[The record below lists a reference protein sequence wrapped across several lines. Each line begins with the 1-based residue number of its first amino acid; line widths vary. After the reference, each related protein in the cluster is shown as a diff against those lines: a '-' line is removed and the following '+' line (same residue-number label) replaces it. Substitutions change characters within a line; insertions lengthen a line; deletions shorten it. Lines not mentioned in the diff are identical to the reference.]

1 MSHFIGR
8 TEELNLFNGLLKK
21 RSASLVVVYGRRRIG
36 KSRLIEEFGKNMLFL
51 SFSGLFPEK
60 HTTVQDQLQAFHQRL
75 HTFFNLTAQDPFE
88 DWSDAFHTLYTHVK
102 TGRVVI
108 LLDEISWMS
117 HNDANFLGKLKNAW
131 DLEFKQNAE
140 LILILCG
147 SVSTWIEK
155 NILSNRGFYGRVSL
169 KLCMRELFLPDCSRF
184 LLTQDAHLSYY
195 DQLKIISVMGGI
207 PKYLEEIRPDQ
218 SADENIKRI
227 CFLSSGLLCN
237 DYHYI
242 FTALLEQDSQY
253 YQKIIECLRTGPQER
268 TELAEK
274 LQITS
279 GSTLSHY
286 LHDLTISGFISRD
299 HTWNLKSGDIS
310 KLSEYRLS
318 DNYLRFYLHYIRP
331 NLHKIHNDQ
340 FTTHALSA
348 LPGWPTVIA
357 LQIENIIL
365 TNRKLIHAKL
375 GIYPDEIICSGPFF
389 QRKTNRQSGCQI
401 DYLVQTKFGT
411 LYLCEIKFS
420 RQVIRASVIEEVRDK
435 ITRLAL
441 PRHISI
447 KPVLIY
453 MGDLHDEIVDAHFFA
468 HCIDM
473 TTLLHT

>member
-268 TELAEK
+268 TE
-274 LQITS
+274 
-279 GSTLSHY
+279 
-286 LHDLTISGFISRD
+286 
-299 HTWNLKSGDIS
+299 
-310 KLSEYRLS
+310 YRLS

-401 DYLVQTKFGT
+401 DYLVQTK
-411 LYLCEIKFS
+411 
-420 RQVIRASVIEEVRDK
+420 
-435 ITRLAL
+435 
-441 PRHISI
+441 
-447 KPVLIY
+447 
-453 MGDLHDEIVDAHFFA
+453 
-468 HCIDM
+468 
-473 TTLLHT
+473 